1 MNLNDKRESVHAD
14 LLRAKEA
21 NLQCRRAT
29 TVTEGPKDSKIRE
42 DVKFVF
48 DFEEGYGK
56 NKQLLGGKGCG
67 LVEMTQIGLPI
78 PFGFIITTEACRQ
91 YYSKNK
97 TLPDGLMAEVTK
109 HIKCLENKTKKGFGN
124 AETPL
129 LVSVRSGAALSM
141 PGMMDTIL
149 NLGLNDSVVE
159 GLGKATKNRRFAFD
173 AYRRFLQLFGKIA
186 LGLDEG
192 YFDNILETTKKKLG
206 VELDTAIG
214 TDDLVK
220 ICSEFKEVI
229 KKELGQEFPQDPW
242 KQLQFAIEAVFRSW
256 KGKRAIDYRREFKIT
271 PKMADGTAVSIVA
284 MVFGNMGIDS
294 ATGVGFTRDP
304 GTGENTLFGE
314 YLINAQG
321 EDVVAGIRTPEP
333 IVNLKKEMP
342 QQYEAIEVI
351 RQVLEQHFCEVQDF
365 EFTIE
370 RGKLFLLQTRNAKM
384 NATALIKTSFEMV
397 SEKLLTK
404 EKAIL
409 RINPDLL
416 EQIFHHRIDP
426 SIYVEPVAEGI
437 PASPGAAH
445 GKVVFDADEAE
456 RRGRL
461 GEAVILVR
469 EETKPED
476 IHGFFQARGI
486 LTSRGG
492 KTSHA
497 AVVARGMGKPCIVGC
512 RDLQIQNNSKSAFFK
527 GQKIVAGDVITID
540 GATGLIYLGVVP
552 TVEPHFGP
560 ELSSILRWSDEIRTL
575 GVRANADTP
584 EDAVRAKKL
593 GAEGIG
599 LCRTERMF
607 NSTDRLPIVREMILA
622 KSTAV
627 RQEVLDR
634 LLPMQKNDFKLILKI
649 MAGLPV
655 TIRLI
660 DPPLHE
666 FLPSIESL
674 LTEIE
679 RLKDVQQGLQQM
691 EMISESVKVS
701 LEPSLQKFI
710 PNVQNVICELSEIK
724 KDNPLDELIKKKEE
738 LLQKVRET
746 TEVNPM
752 LGHRGVRLGI
762 KYPEI
767 YQMQIR
773 ACLEA
778 SAELLNEGVDAQPEI
793 IIPQVVTSQE
803 LKRVRR
809 WLEEI
814 KKEVEIKHG
823 ILLQIQFGTMIETVR
838 ACMRAGR
845 LAKVTDFFSF
855 GTNDLTQATFS
866 FSREDAENKFLP
878 LYNELKILIDNPF
891 EVLDIKGVGRLMK
904 ITIDWGKKGNSKLK
918 VGICGEHA
926 GNPRSVEFFQALGLT
941 YVSCSPYRVPI
952 VRLVAAQAK
961 LRELMLNSAELNNP
975 DYPFNVFS

>member
-1 MNLNDKRESVHAD
+1 MNLEGKRASVDSDA
-14 LLRAKEA
+14 LRVKEV
-21 NLQCRRAT
+21 NSQRGRAT
-29 TVTEGPKDSKIRE
+29 TGTGKSKDSKIMGN
-42 DVKFVF
+42 VKFVF
-48 DFEEGYGK
+48 DFEEGEGK
-56 NKQLLGGKGCG
+56 NKQLLGGKGSG

-78 PFGFIITTEACRQ
+78 PFGCVITTEACRQ
-91 YYSKNK
+91 YYAKSKK
-97 TLPDGLMAEVTK
+97 LPDGLVAEVTK
-109 HIKCLENKTKKGFGN
+109 HMKRLENKTKKGFGN
-124 AETPL
+124 AENPL
-129 LVSVRSGAALSM
+129 LVSVRSGSALSM

-159 GLGKATKNRRFAFD
+159 GLGKATKNRRFAYD

-186 LGLDEG
+186 MGVDESH
-192 YFDNILETTKKKLG
+192 FDNILETTKKQIG
-206 VELDTAIG
+206 VEFDTDLDA
-214 TDDLVK
+214 DDLLK
-220 ICSEFKEVI
+220 ICNEFKEI
-229 KKELGQEFPQDPW
+229 FKKELGQEFPQDPW
-242 KQLQFAIEAVFRSW
+242 KQLQMAIEAVFRSW
-256 KGKRAIDYRREFKIT
+256 KGKRAIDYRREFRIT
-271 PKMADGTAVSIVA
+271 PKMADGTAVNIVT
-284 MVFGNMGIDS
+284 MVFGNMGNDS

-304 GTGENTLFGE
+304 GTGENALFGE

-333 IVNLKKEMP
+333 IAQLKKEMP
-342 QQYEAIEVI
+342 QQYEEIEVI
-351 RQVLEQHFCEVQDF
+351 RRVLEHHFREVQDF

-370 RGKLFLLQTRNAKM
+370 RGKLYLLQTRNAKM
-384 NATALIKTSFEMV
+384 NATAFIKTSLDMV

-404 EKAIL
+404 EKALL
-409 RINPDLL
+409 RISPEHL

-426 SIYVEPVAEGI
+426 TAHAEPVAEGI

-476 IHGFFQARGI
+476 IHGFFQAKGI

-497 AVVARGMGKPCIVGC
+497 AVVARGMGKPCVVGC
-512 RDLQIQNNSKSAFFK
+512 RDIQIQNHSKSALFK
-527 GQKIVAGDVITID
+527 GQKVVAGDVITID
-540 GATGLIYLGVVP
+540 GATGLIYLGAVP
-552 TVEPHFGP
+552 TVDPQFGP
-560 ELSSILRWSDEIRTL
+560 ELNTIFGWADEIRTL

-584 EDAVRAKKL
+584 EDAARAKKF

-622 KSTAV
+622 DSATERRKA
-627 RQEVLDR
+627 LDQ
-634 LLPMQKNDFKLILKI
+634 LLPMQKNDFKQILKI
-649 MAGLPV
+649 MEGFPV
-655 TIRLI
+655 TIRLL

-674 LTEIE
+674 LQEIE

-691 EMISESVKVS
+691 EMISDSVKVS
-701 LEPSLQKFI
+701 LEPSLQKYI
-710 PNVQNVICELSEIK
+710 PKVENVISELSEIK
-724 KDNPLDELIKKKEE
+724 KDHLLDELIKNKEVILE
-738 LLQKVRET
+738 KVRET
-746 TEVNPM
+746 AEVNPM

-778 SAELLNEGVDAQPEI
+778 SAELLNEGVYARPEI
-793 IIPQVVTSQE
+793 MIPQVVTSQE

-809 WLEEI
+809 WLENIKVETEI
-814 KKEVEIKHG
+814 KYGVQLH
-823 ILLQIQFGTMIETVR
+823 IQFGTMIETVR

-845 LAKVTDFFSF
+845 LAQVTDFFSF

-918 VGICGEHA
+918 VGICGEH
-926 GNPRSVEFFQALGLT
+926 GGDPRSVEFFQALGLT

-952 VRLVAAQAK
+952 VRLVAAQAR
-961 LRELMLNSAELNNP
+961 LREMMLTSAELSNP